1 VVTLTEE
8 ADFHKGVEEMH
19 ICQYNSESKKSA
31 ESTDLNLFPRQNS
44 TNSPPSCP
52 SCHSDR
58 IWKDGLR
65 RTRVGDVQ
73 RWLCRKCGF
82 RFSESSCNYSEGVQK
97 VHRQI
102 LNYKLSTSSSCQVC
116 VSEAEGM
123 INLAE
128 VETRTQEKAAG
139 ATTQNPAAIK
149 GKLIEFAFWMSKEGL
164 REATIKGRV
173 ALIRRLADLGADL
186 WNPETVKEVI
196 AKQKTWSEGQKV
208 SAVTAYNTFLEM
220 EKLTWKPPRYKYQP
234 KLPFIPTEA
243 ELDQLIIA
251 CGKRT
256 GTFLQGLKDTGADPG
271 ELGALRWIDINNE
284 ARTVAINYPVK
295 NHNPRILSVS
305 DTFIKRVN
313 MLPKNSERIF
323 KIKGVQSGFYN
334 QQRKTA
340 AYKLGNPRLL
350 KISFIT
356 FRHWK
361 GTMEYHRTKDIL
373 YVKRILGHKSIQ
385 NTLVY
390 IDLEA
395 NLFTRPNEEFTAR
408 VATNTKEACNLI
420 EVGFEYVTGEYED
433 GGKIFRKRK

>member
-1 VVTLTEE
+1 LTEE
-8 ADFHKGVEEMH
+8 SKNLATVE
-19 ICQYNSESKKSA
+19 
-31 ESTDLNLFPRQNS
+31 TQNS
-44 TNSPPSCP
+44 
-52 SCHSDR
+52 
-58 IWKDGLR
+58 
-65 RTRVGDVQ
+65 
-73 RWLCRKCGF
+73 
-82 RFSESSCNYSEGVQK
+82 
-97 VHRQI
+97 
-102 LNYKLSTSSSCQVC
+102 
-116 VSEAEGM
+116 
-123 INLAE
+123 
-128 VETRTQEKAAG
+128 EKAAE
-139 ATTQNPAAIK
+139 ATTSDQATIK
-149 GKLIEFAFWMSKEGL
+149 GKLVELAFWMNKEGF
-164 REATIKGRV
+164 REATIKGRT
-173 ALIRRLADLGADL
+173 AIIRRLANLGADL
-186 WNPETVKEVI
+186 WNPETVKETI
-196 AKQKTWSEGQKV
+196 AKQKTWGDGQKV
-208 SAVTAYNTFLEM
+208 GAVTAYNTFLEM
-220 EKLTWKPPRYKYQP
+220 EKMTWKPPKYRYQA

-271 ELGALRWIDINNE
+271 ELGAIRWIDINNE

-350 KISFIT
+350 KVSFIT

-373 YVKRILGHKSIQ
+373 HVKRILGHKSIQ

-395 NLFTRPNEEFTAR
+395 NIFTRPNEEFTAR
-408 VATNTKEACNLI
+408 VATNTKEACQLI
-420 EVGFEYVTGEYED
+420 EVGFEYVTGDYLD